1 MPNNALAS
9 RAAVAA
15 TAALLAACGPHA
27 PSGAFAPAGSADR
40 VALAESA
47 WRPPRGQ
54 RCADAPLP
62 AVLPAVAQLVDTGA
76 VAAILVGQPLPDGT
90 YALMSLKF
98 DSAGEATR
106 AVVIESSLTSADRNR
121 VALAVANALRTQP
134 RAATPWGVRLR
145 VDASTPPRL
154 RVGRAEW
161 CDAAPSDRGPAPPS
175 ASEKLGTARTTDP
188 AGPTIVQEPA
198 RWQVVVD
205 TAGRVA
211 SATLLTATHYPDLAH
226 SARESLMRLRFHP
239 ALDDRVPVAV
249 VDTIDYA
256 ISGVGR
262 Q

>member
-1 MPNNALAS
+1 MPNHAPVS

-27 PSGAFAPAGSADR
+27 PSGAGTPAGSGDR

-54 RCADAPLP
+54 RCVDAPLP

-76 VAAILVGQPLPDGT
+76 VAAILVGQPLPDGA

-106 AVVIESSLTSADRNR
+106 AVVIESSLTNADRNR

-134 RAATPWGVRLR
+134 RAAAPWGVRLR

-154 RVGRAEW
+154 RVARAEW
-161 CDAAPSDRGPAPPS
+161 CDAAPSNWPAVSGAGEAERMERNGPG
-175 ASEKLGTARTTDP
+175 EP
-188 AGPTIVQEPA
+188 AGVHFVTEPA
-198 RWQVVVD
+198 KWRILID
-205 TAGRVA
+205 AEGKVA
-211 SATLLTATHYPDLAH
+211 SAALVTATHRPDLAQ
-226 SARESLMRLRFHP
+226 ATQENLMRLRFHP

-262 Q
+262 

>member
-1 MPNNALAS
+1 MTVAARPLAPVAIL
-9 RAAVAA
+9 AAVS
-15 TAALLAACGPHA
+15 LAACGPHA
-27 PSGAFAPAGSADR
+27 QSGPDVPDAGGDR
-40 VALAESA
+40 VALSQGA

-54 RCADAPLP
+54 RCAPASLP
-62 AVLPAVAQLVDTGA
+62 AALPAVAQLVDTEA
-76 VAAILVGQPLPDGT
+76 VAAILVGQPLPDGA

-106 AVVIESSLTSADRNR
+106 AVVIESSLANADRNR

-134 RAATPWGVRLR
+134 RTAAPWGVRLR

-154 RVGRAEW
+154 GVGRAEW
-161 CDAAPSDRGPAPPS
+161 CDAAPSDRGSTPS
-175 ASEKLGTARTTDP
+175 APEKLGTARTIDP

-211 SATLLTATHYPDLAH
+211 SATLLTATHYPDLAQ
-226 SARESLMRLRFHP
+226 ATQGNLMRLRFHP

-262 Q
+262 